1 MKTIL
6 GAKRKGGFRSWVVV
20 TPRIRAEIAE
30 LRERAEQNGNRMSWP
45 ELFLLVRQC
54 DLRGLDLQELD
65 MSLGYWENV
74 GELDSKPRTEWRRC
88 DYEV

>member
-1 MKTIL
+1 
-6 GAKRKGGFRSWVVV
+6 V